1 MRAVLR
7 VAAAGRGNAAIVGIV
22 ITLSIVPSSRQSGI
36 HAGIRWSVELSAVL
50 RRAMVCMVMCAA
62 IIVVAMVRA
71 SESGE
76 CARAVLL
83 MCASAA
89 RDAHGALASSVAQVA
104 IARVSI
110 PFVLVNGLL
119 FRCMYVSDSN
129 SSNICPNALSPQ
141 ITARDGLL
149 AGPALNSARM
159 ATFSTRW

>member
-36 HAGIRWSVELSAVL
+36 RAGIRWNVELSAVL

-89 RDAHGALASSVAQVA
+89 RDAHGAPASSVAQVA

-110 PFVLVNGLL
+110 PFVLVNGLFPAPLSKSSKSTGTGTHPYTFLHL
-119 FRCMYVSDSN
+119 FYV
-129 SSNICPNALSPQ
+129 CKK
-141 ITARDGLL
+141 
-149 AGPALNSARM
+149 M
-159 ATFSTRW
+159 

>member
-1 MRAVLR
+1 VQKHGGKARGCRSGFVRAVLR

-36 HAGIRWSVELSAVL
+36 RAGIRWNVELSAVL

-89 RDAHGALASSVAQVA
+89 RDAHGAPASSVAQVA

-110 PFVLVNGLL
+110 PFVLVNGLFRILDNL
-119 FRCMYVSDSN
+119 FDWR
-129 SSNICPNALSPQ
+129 
-141 ITARDGLL
+141 
-149 AGPALNSARM
+149 
-159 ATFSTRW
+159 